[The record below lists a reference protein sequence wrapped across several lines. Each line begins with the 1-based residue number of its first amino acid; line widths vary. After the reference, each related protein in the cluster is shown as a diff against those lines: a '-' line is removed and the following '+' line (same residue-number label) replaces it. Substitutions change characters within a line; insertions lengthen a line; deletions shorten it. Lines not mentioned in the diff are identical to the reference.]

1 MSEMENVVTRLND
14 IESSLRDVQNWRDP
28 RNTNARIETIAN
40 SLEGISKAVGVL
52 TQKVAALEKGAPY
65 PVSVET
71 IDSAPHAPT
80 ISEKSTIEDEIKS
93 DQKEKKGRGRPRRK
107 CK

>member
-28 RNTNARIETIAN
+28 RNTNARIETIVN
-40 SLEGISKAVGVL
+40 NLEGISKAVGVL
-52 TQKVAALEKGAPY
+52 TQKVAALEKGVPY

>member
-40 SLEGISKAVGVL
+40 NLEGIAKAVGVL
-52 TQKVAALEKGAPY
+52 TQKMAELEKGVSY
-65 PVSVET
+65 PVSPET
-71 IDSAPHAPT
+71 VDSAPHAPT
-80 ISEKSTIEDEIKS
+80 
-93 DQKEKKGRGRPRRK
+93 EKKGRGRPRRK